1 MIRRLQKGK
10 GTYKFMVYDN
20 NFDTFLSATRR
31 RYIFADVR
39 PFAGLSVDLVD
50 VHFSSILNLVM
61 MSMIIVMNRLIQLH
75 PRWLS
80 Y

>member
-20 NFDTFLSATRR
+20 NFDTFLSA
-31 RYIFADVR
+31 DVR
-39 PFAGLSVDLVD
+39 PFAGPSVNLVD
-50 VHFSSILNLVM
+50 VCFSSILKLVM